1 MRVLLTYFEPFNGK
15 NINVSKEIISSINID
30 NFECETKELK
40 VTYSNFETIK
50 NDLTNKK
57 YDFIFLFGEAPYKED
72 ITFEIFA
79 KNLMNSKIK
88 DNDGVIKTN
97 ELIDINVA
105 KLEGITT
112 TFNVNNIKKICNKYR
127 DSYSLNVSKNAG
139 GYICNSTYFNF
150 LNYYKDSI
158 KPKVIFIHLKSKITD
173 YSRIQKQLITIINEL
188 ITFEEQK
195 NTKIINN

>member
-1 MRVLLTYFEPFNGK
+1 MKVLLTYFEPFNGK

-72 ITFEIFA
+72 ITFEVFA
-79 KNLMNSKIK
+79 RNLMNSKIK
-88 DNDGVIKTN
+88 DNDGIIKTN
-97 ELIDINVA
+97 ELIDINNP
-105 KLEGITT
+105 KLEGIPT
-112 TFNVNNIKKICNKYR
+112 TFNVNIINEIYEKYR
-127 DSYSLNVSKNAG
+127 DSYSLNISNNAG

-150 LNYYKDSI
+150 LNYYKVLI
-158 KPKVIFIHLKSKITD
+158 KPKIIFIHLKNKITD
-173 YSRIQKQLITIINEL
+173 YNKIQKQLITIINSL
-188 ITFEEQK
+188 ITLEEQQ
-195 NTKIINN
+195 NTKIVNY